1 MNILNEF
8 SKMTQ
13 TLEQQTGLSVTD
25 FATDLADNNLAIW
38 VTLYDLQMDISYT
51 LNVEEKEITLFQLS
65 NEEGV
70 KYLTD
75 QLVYEWLEIAR
86 DISTL
91 H

>member
-1 MNILNEF
+1 MIILNEF

-13 TLEQQTGLSVTD
+13 ILEQQAGLSVTN
-25 FATDLADNNLAIW
+25 FATDLEDASLTIW

-75 QLVYEWLEIAR
+75 QLIHEWLEIAR